1 MALPEGFYF
10 VVSVEYEDQEKDYFK
25 MWNGT
30 SFEQELSTPYSTWA
44 EAREEWKRVRLIN
57 KETEF
62 LLVGE
67 PTEKFH
73 IYDEQEMTY
82 MMNKLHQNLSTWES
96 EDECDLSTLSA
107 GSSVSNP
114 NLSPTALPLGD

>member
-10 VVSVEYEDQEKDYFK
+10 VVSVEYEEQEKDYFK
-25 MWNGT
+25 MWNET

-62 LLVGE
+62 LSVGE
-67 PTEKFH
+67 PTERFH
-73 IYDEQEMTY
+73 IYDEKEMTY
-82 MMNKLHQNLSTWES
+82 MMNKLHQNLNTWES
-96 EDECDLSTLSA
+96 ENVCDSSTLSP

-114 NLSPTALPLGD
+114 DLTPSSIPLGD

>member
-62 LLVGE
+62 LSVGE
-67 PTEKFH
+67 PTERFH
-73 IYDEQEMTY
+73 IYDEKEMTY

-96 EDECDLSTLSA
+96 ENACDLSTLSP

-114 NLSPTALPLGD
+114 DLTPSAIALSD